1 LRLLFYILNNPE
13 LLDEVL
19 EVFLEMGL
27 KGATVVDSVGMG
39 RILAQDVPIF
49 AGLRLFL
56 PSSTPGNKTILTLVP
71 EDIVDELIKEIER
84 VCDSPLDQPG
94 TGIAF
99 TVPVDKVYGLAKM
112 ELE

>member
-1 LRLLFYILNNPE
+1 MRLLFYILNNPE

-84 VCDSPLDQPG
+84 VCDAPLDQPG

-99 TVPVDKVYGLAKM
+99 TVPVDKVYGLATLD
-112 ELE
+112 LE

>member
-1 LRLLFYILNNPE
+1 MRLLFYILNNPE
-13 LLDEVL
+13 LLDELL

-27 KGATVVDSVGMG
+27 RGATVVDSVGMG

-56 PSSTPGNKTILTLVP
+56 PNSTPGNKTILTLVP
-71 EDIVDELIKEIER
+71 EEDVDNLIKEIER
-84 VCDSPLDQPG
+84 VCESSLDQPG

-99 TVPVDKVYGLAKM
+99 TIPVDKVYGLASM
-112 ELE
+112 DFE